1 MKPHHTRSRAFALAA
16 SLTAMILAFGLSGAP
31 AQAASSDTTAK
42 QAITYVGLGDSYAA
56 GTGGGPEAPP
66 CYQSAAA
73 YPTLLGGTNL
83 GCFGATTTD
92 VALVA
97 TNNAALLGSATDVS
111 LTVGGNDVGTGAVTA
126 ACVPDPLSTACA
138 SAVANTQIGLAVLPG
153 RVANLVAYL
162 RSLAPTADIV
172 VTGYPRLF
180 TVTSTMPPQQQIL
193 AATFNAM
200 ADALNAA
207 IAAGTRVSGARFVD
221 VTQRF
226 LDHGIGSDK
235 PWINFDGNL
244 LNPDNFH
251 PNAAGYNNGYR
262 TAVNAALK
270 R

>member
-1 MKPHHTRSRAFALAA
+1 MKPHHTRSRAFTLAA
-16 SLTAMILAFGLSGAP
+16 SLTATFLAFSLSGAP
-31 AQAASSDTTAK
+31 AQAAGTTAK
-42 QAITYVGLGDSYAA
+42 QAVAYVGLGDSYAA

-66 CYQSAAA
+66 CLQSAAA

-83 GCFGATTTD
+83 GCFGAATSD
-92 VALVA
+92 VAAVA
-97 TNNAALLGSATDVS
+97 TNNAALLGSASEIS

-126 ACVPDPLSTACA
+126 ACVPDPVSAACA
-138 SAVANTQIGLAVLPG
+138 GAVANTQVQLTQLPAKIAG
-153 RVANLVAYL
+153 LVAYL
-162 RSLAPTADIV
+162 RSLAPSADIV

-180 TVTSTMPPQQQIL
+180 TVTSTMPPQQQLL
-193 AATFNAM
+193 AATFNSM

-207 IAAGTRVSGARFVD
+207 IAAGTRAAGGRFVD

-270 R
+270 K

>member
-1 MKPHHTRSRAFALAA
+1 MKTHHLQPRALTLAA
-16 SLTAMILAFGLSGAP
+16 SFAAMILAFGLSGAP
-31 AQAASSDTTAK
+31 AQAASTETAAK
-42 QAITYVGLGDSYAA
+42 QATVYVGLGDSFAA
-56 GTGGGPEAPP
+56 GTGGGASAPP
-66 CYQSAAA
+66 CFQSAAA

-83 GCFGATTTD
+83 GCFGATTID
-92 VALVA
+92 VAGVA
-97 TNNAALLGSATDVS
+97 TANAALLAGASDIS

-126 ACVPDPLSTACA
+126 ACVPDPLGAACA
-138 SAVANTQIGLAVLPG
+138 AAVEATRTALAQLPAKIA
-153 RVANLVAYL
+153 VLVAYL
-162 RSLAPTADIV
+162 RTLAPSADIV

-180 TVTSTMPPQQQIL
+180 TITSTTPPQQQVL
-193 AATFNAM
+193 AATFNSM

-207 IAAGTRVSGARFVD
+207 IAGGTRAAGARFVD

-226 LDHGIGSDK
+226 IDHGIGSDR

-270 R
+270 K

>member
-1 MKPHHTRSRAFALAA
+1 MKPHHTRSRAYTLAV
-16 SLTAMILAFGLSGAP
+16 SLTATILAFGLSGAP
-31 AQAASSDTTAK
+31 AQAAPADTTAK
-42 QAITYVGLGDSYAA
+42 QASAYVGLGDSYAA
-56 GTGGGPEAPP
+56 GTGGGASAPP
-66 CYQSAAA
+66 CFQSAAA

-92 VALVA
+92 VAVVA
-97 TNNAALLGSATDVS
+97 TNNAALLGSASDIS

-126 ACVPDPLSTACA
+126 ACVPDPLGAACA
-138 SAVANTQIGLAVLPG
+138 AAVQSTRTALTQLPAKIAG
-153 RVANLVAYL
+153 LVAYL
-162 RSLAPTADIV
+162 RSLAPTADIA

-180 TVTSTMPPQQQIL
+180 TVTSTMPPQQQAL
-193 AATFNAM
+193 AATFNSM

-207 IAAGTRVSGARFVD
+207 IAAGSRAAGARFVD

-235 PWINFDGNL
+235 PWINFDGNV
-244 LNPDNFH
+244 LNPENFH